1 MKNNESMI
9 FVFIASIIIGV
20 LISLNFNFKR
30 TSNSFQISAQQYQEA
45 YNQRNKLY
53 SEISNLRESNHNMTN
68 KINKYKYSDSK
79 AEKLIEDV
87 NKELNYNKMIA
98 GFSSVKGKGIKM
110 IIRDGSTEFPE
121 GDENNI
127 LILLRTL
134 HDDDMIKVVN
144 ELKVAGAQAIA
155 INNQRVL
162 PNTEIFCSWA
172 FLRINGEQ
180 IPAPFVVNVVGDPDV
195 LENTLMRDDGFIRTL
210 INRGIEVEISKEN
223 EMIMPAEIGTIS
235 YDNLTLSSK

>member
-30 TSNSFQISAQQYQEA
+30 TSNSYQISAQQYQEA

-79 AEKLIEDV
+79 TEKLIEDI
-87 NKELNYNKMIA
+87 NKELNYNNMVA
-98 GFSSVKGKGIKM
+98 GFSPVRGTGIKM
-110 IIRDGSTEFPE
+110 TIKDGSTEFPQ
-121 GDENNI
+121 GDESNI

-180 IPAPFVVNVVGDPDV
+180 IPAPFVVNVIGDPDV
-195 LENTLMRDDGFIRTL
+195 LETTLMRDDGFIKSL

-223 EMIMPAEIGTIS
+223 DITMPSDTGTIS